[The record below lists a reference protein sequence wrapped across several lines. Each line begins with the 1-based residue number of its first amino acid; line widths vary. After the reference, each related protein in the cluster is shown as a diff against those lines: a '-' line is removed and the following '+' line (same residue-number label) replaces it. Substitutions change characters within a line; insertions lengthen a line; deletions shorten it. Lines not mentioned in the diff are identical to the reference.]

1 MVYKLFILIFLLS
14 FKIGYTSI
22 IYDKNEI
29 IITDIEMNYYKN
41 LYKGNYGS
49 DISNNKAVKDIILI
63 KKTISNLKK
72 NNPELVSA
80 LDQKIQLEYGVE
92 IFNNQEL
99 LNFTRIKMIRN
110 EFISE
115 YFRNFFSIEDLEI
128 IFSNFNNLEL
138 PLSKKD
144 CLTVERLYNVSNDK
158 DFIQSFFEKLKNNNQ
173 KLETSINNELYE
185 VCLNDKLLKNI
196 ESEIIKFIKNKTEN
210 DFDKFI
216 YSNNN

>member
-1 MVYKLFILIFLLS
+1 MVYKLSILIFLIS
-14 FKIGYTSI
+14 IKIGYASI
-22 IYDKNEI
+22 IYDKNEMI
-29 IITDIEMNYYKN
+29 VTDIEMNYYKN

-49 DISNNKAVKDIILI
+49 DISNNKAIKDIILI

-72 NNPELVSA
+72 NNSELISA
-80 LDQKIQLEYGVE
+80 LDQKIQLEYGKE

-99 LNFTRIKMIRN
+99 LNFTRMQMIRN

-115 YFRNFFSIEDLEI
+115 YFQNAFSVNDLEI

-144 CLTVERLYNVSNDK
+144 CLTIEKLYDVSNDK
-158 DFIQSFFEKLKNNNQ
+158 DFIQSFFEKLRNNNQ
-173 KLETSINNELYE
+173 KVKTTINNELYE

-210 DFDKFI
+210 DFDSFI
-216 YSNNN
+216 YRNNN